1 MMEWG
6 KILLSAAVFAADQT
20 GKVMS
25 RTSWSKR
32 NRTVGRKPVSVTLC
46 HSRNEGAFLNLG
58 EKRPAVIQMISVG
71 LTAILTLVF
80 ILTLGK
86 AGKHLLKTGLSL
98 LLGGAFSNTYDRMKA
113 KAVTDY
119 IRFDF
124 GPESLRQ
131 IVFNLGDFAIM
142 IGALLTVLGS

>member
-32 NRTVGRKPVSVTLC
+32 NRTVGRKPISVTLC
-46 HSRNEGAFLNLG
+46 YSRNKGAFLNLG

-71 LTAILTLVF
+71 LTVILTLVF
-80 ILTLGK
+80 ILTLGSGK
-86 AGKHLLKTGLSL
+86 APSENRSVASSRRGLQQ
-98 LLGGAFSNTYDRMKA
+98 Y
-113 KAVTDY
+113 V
-119 IRFDF
+119 
-124 GPESLRQ
+124 
-131 IVFNLGDFAIM
+131 
-142 IGALLTVLGS
+142 

>member
-1 MMEWG
+1 
-6 KILLSAAVFAADQT
+6 
-20 GKVMS
+20 
-25 RTSWSKR
+25 
-32 NRTVGRKPVSVTLC
+32 
-46 HSRNEGAFLNLG
+46 
-58 EKRPAVIQMISVG
+58 MISVG
-71 LTAILTLVF
+71 LTVILTLVF

-86 AGKHLLKTGLSL
+86 AGKRLLKTGLSL

-124 GPESLRQ
+124 GPERLRQ

>member
-32 NRTVGRKPVSVTLC
+32 NRTVGRKPISVTLC

-58 EKRPAVIQMISVG
+58 EKRRKS
-71 LTAILTLVF
+71 
-80 ILTLGK
+80 GK
-86 AGKHLLKTGLSL
+86 APSENRSVASSRRGLQQ
-98 LLGGAFSNTYDRMKA
+98 Y
-113 KAVTDY
+113 V
-119 IRFDF
+119 
-124 GPESLRQ
+124 
-131 IVFNLGDFAIM
+131 
-142 IGALLTVLGS
+142 

>member
-6 KILLSAAVFAADQT
+6 KVLLSAAVFAADQT

-32 NRTVGRKPVSVTLC
+32 NRTVGRKSISVTLC

-71 LTAILTLVF
+71 LTVILTLVF

-86 AGKHLLKTGLSL
+86 AGKRLLKTGLSL

-124 GPESLRQ
+124 GPERLRQ